1 MWLINGFKS
10 VIMIIIQLSQIDIA
24 IIKVLTGEIASL
36 YTVRILLNE
45 KIFTKDKIR
54 QTSLLSDDYI
64 DIRI

>member
-1 MWLINGFKS
+1 M
-10 VIMIIIQLSQIDIA
+10 A
-24 IIKVLTGEIASL
+24 IIKVLTGELASL

-54 QTSLLSDDYI
+54 QTSFLSSDYI